1 MPGDE
6 LWQLCRIAFEQYKS
20 EISNGEKAYSR
31 FIYDFLY
38 YHLPVSGMTE
48 ADMRTHFM
56 HVCEVVELLDDLT
69 NLHEEVAPFLAV
81 KRKEVALFVFLRD
94 DEIGLDI
101 SIGAACEIAEIAL
114 T

>member
-56 HVCEVVELLDDLT
+56 HVCEVVELLEERRDLVDAFFSKDKFEEEDYRQM
-69 NLHEEVAPFLAV
+69 LHLFNTGKGLESKAEFLAH
-81 KRKEVALFVFLRD
+81 FS
-94 DEIGLDI
+94 DE
-101 SIGAACEIAEIAL
+101 
-114 T
+114 

>member
-31 FIYDFLY
+31 FIYDFMY
-38 YHLPVSGMTE
+38 YHLPVSGMSE

-56 HVCEVVELLDDLT
+56 HVCEVVELLEERRDLVDVFFSKDKFEEDDYRQM
-69 NLHEEVAPFLAV
+69 LH
-81 KRKEVALFVFLRD
+81 LFNT
-94 DEIGLDI
+94 GK
-101 SIGAACEIAEIAL
+101 SIEQKAE
-114 T
+114 